1 MSFESASQT
10 PSSVFRTAMGILV
23 MFGLL
28 SRVLDFDDVVVF
40 CLSGAAI
47 IPLAGVIAASTEE
60 ISDHSGQVIGG
71 LLNATFG
78 NAPEMIIALFALN
91 SGLVDLVKASIIGS
105 IIANLLLA
113 LGLAMVTGGI
123 KYQEQSF
130 SPKIARINTASLN
143 LALVVMLAP
152 AAIRLTSSHLEDA
165 SIKSFSLIAA
175 GLLLTYYLLTL
186 LFSLK
191 THRGLYEMSGEDAHI
206 LAPSAGSKPGTQK
219 NLARSILTLFIASLL
234 LCWVSEN
241 LVDSLKVMI
250 HDHGFSES
258 FTGVFLIP
266 LFGGAVEYL
275 VAMKFA
281 QSNKMD
287 LSIAIATGSS
297 LQISM
302 FVAPA
307 LVLIGTL
314 WHQPMDFD
322 FHPFELLAA
331 TVAVALTNSI
341 SNDDTTNWLEGVLLI
356 MVYAVIGIALFYH
369 P

>member
-1 MSFESASQT
+1 MA
-10 PSSVFRTAMGILV
+10 FRVAMAILV
-23 MFGLL
+23 ISGLL
-28 SRVLDFDDVVVF
+28 SRMVGFDDLLIFV
-40 CLSGAAI
+40 LSGLAI

-60 ISDHSGQVIGG
+60 VSDHSGQVIGG

-91 SGLVDLVKASIIGS
+91 SGLVDLVKASIIGT

-113 LGLAMVTGGI
+113 LGLAMVAGGI
-123 KYQEQSF
+123 RYKEQSF
-130 SPKIARINTASLN
+130 SRKIARINTASLN

-152 AAIRLTSSHLEDA
+152 AAIRLTSSHLEEA
-165 SIKSFSLIAA
+165 SIRSFSLIAA
-175 GLLLTYYLLTL
+175 GLLLTFYLLTL

-191 THRGLYEMSGEDAHI
+191 THRGLYEMSGEDGHI
-206 LAPSAGSKPGTQK
+206 LTTSSASDQHTKK
-219 NLARSILTLFIASLL
+219 DLARTILILFVASLL
-234 LCWVSEN
+234 LCWASEN
-241 LVDSLKVMI
+241 LVDSLKVII

-275 VAMKFA
+275 VAMKLA
-281 QSNKMD
+281 RANKMD

-307 LVLIGTL
+307 LVLIGSV

-322 FHPFELLAA
+322 FHPFELLSA

-341 SNDDTTNWLEGVLLI
+341 SNDDTTHWLEGVLLI
-356 MVYAVIGIALFYH
+356 MVYAVIGIALYFH